1 MFIAVD
7 KNSILNLFKV
17 DTFSELESVLELM
30 SPSLVE
36 YHLMSFLNG
45 GNTSYFDKKDVETS
59 LYFGEYSLYIDY
71 NKNIFIELNKTEE
84 NSQTLTFW

>member
-45 GNTSYFDKKDVETS
+45 ENTSYFDKKK
-59 LYFGEYSLYIDY
+59 Y
-71 NKNIFIELNKTEE
+71 
-84 NSQTLTFW
+84 

>member
-45 GNTSYFDKKDVETS
+45 ENTSYFDKKDVEEAG
-59 LYFGEYSLYIDY
+59 LVKFDFLGLR
-71 NKNIFIELNKTEE
+71 
-84 NSQTLTFW
+84 TLTIIDWALKIINARAAAGNR